1 MYVSLLKQCY
11 EVKQVNS
18 NGTTSWTNI
27 CFRQS
32 EIFKAQSMTLQ
43 FFRQEQ
49 AEAFLVKY
57 SLFMQALCVREHE
70 HAKRPLA

>member
-1 MYVSLLKQCY
+1 MSLKQCY

-18 NGTTSWTNI
+18 SRATVCWTNI
-27 CFRQS
+27 WFRLS

-57 SLFMQALCVREHE
+57 SLFMQALCVREQE